1 MSLTV
6 RHTFK
11 KNERVTSRREILQ
24 LVSRG
29 HRIEATP
36 ILARYIIAERYI
48 NVATA
53 ATGAAEKSVNKVMV
67 VAPKKSFKRAVD
79 RNLLKR
85 RMREAYRLHKE
96 ILPQRG
102 LSISLLYIAK
112 EIRSYKEIETAVVE
126 ILQKISAA
134 TENASNGT
142 SSNGTALDSTASN
155 GNSSSSADGTAS
167 DSTASDSTA
176 SEGTSSSDDSC
187 ATSHNSVKNNPITN
201 NISNSCTT
209 GRAAERDKMST
220 IGKNKSIEKGTTDK
234 EKGAEKNSFWEKVW
248 RGVKSVL
255 SFPFVLLIKFYQVCI
270 SPLKPASCRFTPT
283 CSQYAVEAFRK
294 YGPLKG
300 FYLAAKRILRCHPW
314 GGSGYD
320 PVP

>member
-29 HRIEATP
+29 HRIEAAP
-36 ILARYIIAERYI
+36 ILSKYI
-48 NVATA
+48 
-53 ATGAAEKSVNKVMV
+53 AAEEKNVNKVMV
-67 VAPKKSFKRAVD
+67 IAPKKSFKRAVD

-96 ILPQRG
+96 ILPQQG
-102 LSISLLYIAK
+102 LSISLMYIAK
-112 EIRSYKEIETAVVE
+112 EIRSYKEVESAVVE

-134 TENASNGT
+134 TN
-142 SSNGTALDSTASN
+142 
-155 GNSSSSADGTAS
+155 
-167 DSTASDSTA
+167 STASDDN
-176 SEGTSSSDDSC
+176 SSSDDAC
-187 ATSHNSVKNNPITN
+187 AASHYSAR
-201 NISNSCTT
+201 NSCTT
-209 GRAAERDKMST
+209 SQPTG
-220 IGKNKSIEKGTTDK
+220 G
-234 EKGAEKNSFWEKVW
+234 FWKKIW
-248 RGVKSVL
+248 RGVKGVL

-283 CSQYAVEAFRK
+283 CSQYAIEAFRK

-300 FYLAAKRILRCHPW
+300 FYLASKRILRCHPW

>member
-36 ILARYIIAERYI
+36 ILARYIAAERYV
-48 NVATA
+48 NGATA
-53 ATGAAEKSVNKVMV
+53 ATGATEKSVNKVMV
-67 VAPKKSFKRAVD
+67 IAPKKSFKRAVD

-112 EIRSYKEIETAVVE
+112 EIRSYKEIESAVVE
-126 ILQKISAA
+126 ILQKISSA
-134 TENASNGT
+134 TSTPSDST
-142 SSNGTALDSTASN
+142 SSNG
-155 GNSSSSADGTAS
+155 
-167 DSTASDSTA
+167 TASDSTA
-176 SEGTSSSDDSC
+176 SEGTSSSDDSKSTSHCSTIEKSALRNSTDSC
-187 ATSHNSVKNNPITN
+187 AT
-201 NISNSCTT
+201 
-209 GRAAERDKMST
+209 GRTVEKEKMST
-220 IGKNKSIEKGTTDK
+220 IGKNNSIEKGITDK